1 MKEYLP
7 QKSVVLKISRFSLVT
22 ILVFSWIFSGWPQIW
37 PLDELGVNKI
47 RVPSKIQ
54 KAQAAINF
62 DRTPSEASILPPA
75 SMGVSVVFPDDLIYN
90 GSPCSA
96 SPCPIGSVGLTREPL
111 LNMKWWGIVVYTETD
126 NFVSECVSTTS
137 PLPTAVFNLGAG
149 DYKTEI
155 SLAETKADCE
165 TFNQNSYPLFAV
177 LGAANFNVK

>member
-1 MKEYLP
+1 MMIGKFVKGRAYVFVASA
-7 QKSVVLKISRFSLVT
+7 KLKIPPLIF
-22 ILVFSWIFSGWPQIW
+22 ILMIGWIFSGWPQIW
-37 PLDELGVNKI
+37 QNPRIPPN
-47 RVPSKIQ
+47 IQ

-62 DRTPSEASILPPA
+62 ERTPSEISILPPA
-75 SMGVSVVFPDDLIYN
+75 SIGVSVVFPDDLIYN

-126 NFVSECVSTTS
+126 NFVSECVSTTL

>member
-7 QKSVVLKISRFSLVT
+7 QKSVILKISRFSLVT
-22 ILVFSWIFSGWPQIW
+22 ILVFGWLFSGWPPIW
-37 PLDELGVNKI
+37 QNPQF
-47 RVPSKIQ
+47 PPKIQ

-62 DRTPSEASILPPA
+62 ERTPSEASILSPA
-75 SMGVSVVFPDDLIYN
+75 SIGVSVVFPDDLIYN

-111 LNMKWWGIVVYTETD
+111 LNMKWWGIVVETETD
-126 NFVSECVSTTS
+126 NFVSECVSTTL
-137 PLPTAVFNLGAG
+137 PLPAANFNLGAG

-155 SLAETKADCE
+155 SLAEIKADCE

-177 LGAANFNVK
+177 LEAANFNVK

>member
-1 MKEYLP
+1 MKEYVP
-7 QKSVVLKISRFSLVT
+7 PKSMVLKISRFFLVV
-22 ILVFSWIFSGWPQIW
+22 ILMIGCIFSGWPQIW
-37 PLDELGVNKI
+37 QNPRIPPN
-47 RVPSKIQ
+47 IQ

-62 DRTPSEASILPPA
+62 ERTPSEISILPPA
-75 SMGVSVVFPDDLIYN
+75 SIGVSVIFPDDLIYN

-111 LNMKWWGIVVYTETD
+111 LNMKRWGIVVYTETD
-126 NFVSECVSTTS
+126 NFVSECVSTTL

-165 TFNQNSYPLFAV
+165 NFNQKSYPLFSV